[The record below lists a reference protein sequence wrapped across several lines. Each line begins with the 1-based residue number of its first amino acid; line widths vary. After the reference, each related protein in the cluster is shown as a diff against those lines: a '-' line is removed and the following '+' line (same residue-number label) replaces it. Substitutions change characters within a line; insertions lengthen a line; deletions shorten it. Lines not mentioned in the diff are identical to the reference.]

1 MPSHAATSSDEA
13 PTPAFRG
20 DASAGRNTVRFE
32 DVVAVEPR
40 CRTAVGSRRHA
51 RTSNRGANGAVYGRV
66 PCCQQVGRDQVRGR
80 DPPTIRTCAGLNAA
94 PIRRPDAAGRSG
106 LAPPTNPAKDVRP
119 GAQRRMPKDA
129 QGCPR
134 TPKDPPRPPG
144 SLGHLAGAN
153 RGAALVP
160 SGPRRPGSAPPSQTI
175 RATGA
180 SPTSRERGGERGGAK
195 TRKNSGAEAG
205 QLAATP
211 TAVAA
216 GPEMIEHRSPVH
228 RGSPCSRIFVR
239 RLFSSSLVSR

>member
-106 LAPPTNPAKDVRP
+106 LAPPPRTRP
-119 GAQRRMPKDA
+119 RTFVLEPKEDCQRDA
-129 QGCPR
+129 QGSPR
-134 TPKDPPRPPG
+134 IPQ
-144 SLGHLAGAN
+144 
-153 RGAALVP
+153 
-160 SGPRRPGSAPPSQTI
+160 GPRGLSAISPEQTEGLPWSRVDPEGQVPPPIPDDPGDWGIAHQPRARGRTRRGEDAEELGGRSRPIGRDSHGRRRGTGDDRASIPS
-175 RATGA
+175 
-180 SPTSRERGGERGGAK
+180 PSRK
-195 TRKNSGAEAG
+195 
-205 QLAATP
+205 
-211 TAVAA
+211 
-216 GPEMIEHRSPVH
+216 
-228 RGSPCSRIFVR
+228 
-239 RLFSSSLVSR
+239 SLL

>member
-51 RTSNRGANGAVYGRV
+51 RTSDRGANGAVYGRV

-106 LAPPTNPAKDVRP
+106 LAPPRTRP
-119 GAQRRMPKDA
+119 RTFVLEPKEGCQRDA
-129 QGCPR
+129 QGSPR
-134 TPKDPPRPPG
+134 IPQGPRGLSAISPEQTEGLPWSRVDPEGQVPPPHPRRSGRLGHRPPAASEGANEEGRRRGRTRGQKPANWPRLPRP
-144 SLGHLAGAN
+144 S
-153 RGAALVP
+153 
-160 SGPRRPGSAPPSQTI
+160 PRD
-175 RATGA
+175 
-180 SPTSRERGGERGGAK
+180 
-195 TRKNSGAEAG
+195 
-205 QLAATP
+205 
-211 TAVAA
+211 
-216 GPEMIEHRSPVH
+216 
-228 RGSPCSRIFVR
+228 R
-239 RLFSSSLVSR
+239 R

>member
-106 LAPPTNPAKDVRP
+106 LAPPPRTRP
-119 GAQRRMPKDA
+119 RTFVLEPKEDCQRDA
-129 QGCPR
+129 QGSPR
-134 TPKDPPRPPG
+134 IPQGPRG
-144 SLGHLAGAN
+144 LSAISLAGAN

-160 SGPRRPGSAPPSQTI
+160 SGPRRPGSAPHPRRSG
-175 RATGA
+175 RLGHRPPAASEGA
-180 SPTSRERGGERGGAK
+180 NEEGRRRGRTRGQKQANSPR
-195 TRKNSGAEAG
+195 
-205 QLAATP
+205 LP
-211 TAVAA
+211 
-216 GPEMIEHRSPVH
+216 RS
-228 RGSPCSRIFVR
+228 SPRDR
-239 RLFSSSLVSR
+239 R

>member
-119 GAQRRMPKDA
+119 GAQRRMPKGRPRIPTDPQGSPKA
-129 QGCPR
+129 PGVSRPSRRSKPRGCP
-134 TPKDPPRPPG
+134 
-144 SLGHLAGAN
+144 
-153 RGAALVP
+153 
-160 SGPRRPGSAPPSQTI
+160 GPEWTQKARFRPPSQTI
-175 RATGA
+175 RATGP
-180 SPTSRERGGERGGAK
+180 SPTRRERGGRTRRGEDAEELEG
-195 TRKNSGAEAG
+195 SGR
-205 QLAATP
+205 P
-211 TAVAA
+211 
-216 GPEMIEHRSPVH
+216 
-228 RGSPCSRIFVR
+228 VR
-239 RLFSSSLVSR
+239 RDSHGRRRGTGDDRASIPSPSRKSLL

>member
-119 GAQRRMPKDA
+119 GAQRRMPKGRPRIPTDP
-129 QGCPR
+129 QGSPKAPRVSRRSRRSRPRVCPGPEWTQKAR
-134 TPKDPPRPPG
+134 FRPPIPDDPG
-144 SLGHLAGAN
+144 DWGIAHQPRARGRTRRGEDAEELGGRSRPIGRDSHGRRRGTGDDRASIPSPSRKSLL
-153 RGAALVP
+153 
-160 SGPRRPGSAPPSQTI
+160 
-175 RATGA
+175 
-180 SPTSRERGGERGGAK
+180 
-195 TRKNSGAEAG
+195 
-205 QLAATP
+205 
-211 TAVAA
+211 
-216 GPEMIEHRSPVH
+216 
-228 RGSPCSRIFVR
+228 
-239 RLFSSSLVSR
+239 

>member
-106 LAPPTNPAKDVRP
+106 LAPPRTRP
-119 GAQRRMPKDA
+119 RTFVLELKEGCQRDA
-129 QGCPR
+129 QGSPR
-134 TPKDPPRPPG
+134 IPQGPRGLSAISPEQTEGLPWSRVDPEGQVPPPHPRRSGRLGHRPPAASEGANEEGRRRGRTRGQKPANWPRLPRP
-144 SLGHLAGAN
+144 S
-153 RGAALVP
+153 
-160 SGPRRPGSAPPSQTI
+160 PRD
-175 RATGA
+175 
-180 SPTSRERGGERGGAK
+180 
-195 TRKNSGAEAG
+195 
-205 QLAATP
+205 
-211 TAVAA
+211 
-216 GPEMIEHRSPVH
+216 
-228 RGSPCSRIFVR
+228 R
-239 RLFSSSLVSR
+239 R

>member
-129 QGCPR
+129 QGRPR
-134 TPKDPPRPPG
+134 IPQGPRGLSAISPEQAEGLPWSRVDPEGQVPPPHPRRSGRLGHRPPAASEGANEEGRRRGRTRGQKPANWPRLPRP
-144 SLGHLAGAN
+144 S
-153 RGAALVP
+153 
-160 SGPRRPGSAPPSQTI
+160 PRD
-175 RATGA
+175 
-180 SPTSRERGGERGGAK
+180 
-195 TRKNSGAEAG
+195 
-205 QLAATP
+205 
-211 TAVAA
+211 
-216 GPEMIEHRSPVH
+216 
-228 RGSPCSRIFVR
+228 R
-239 RLFSSSLVSR
+239 R

>member
-106 LAPPTNPAKDVRP
+106 LAPPRTRP
-119 GAQRRMPKDA
+119 RTFVLETKEGCQRDA
-129 QGCPR
+129 QGSPR
-134 TPKDPPRPPG
+134 IPQGPRGLSAISPEQTEGLPWSRVDPEGQVPPPHPRRSGRLGHRPPAASEGANEEGRRRGRTRGQKPANWPRLPRP
-144 SLGHLAGAN
+144 S
-153 RGAALVP
+153 
-160 SGPRRPGSAPPSQTI
+160 PRD
-175 RATGA
+175 
-180 SPTSRERGGERGGAK
+180 
-195 TRKNSGAEAG
+195 
-205 QLAATP
+205 
-211 TAVAA
+211 
-216 GPEMIEHRSPVH
+216 
-228 RGSPCSRIFVR
+228 R
-239 RLFSSSLVSR
+239 R

>member
-94 PIRRPDAAGRSG
+94 PIRRPDAAGRSD
-106 LAPPTNPAKDVRP
+106 LATPHEPGQGRSSWSLKKVAK
-119 GAQRRMPKDA
+119 G
-129 QGCPR
+129 
-134 TPKDPPRPPG
+134 TPKDPQGSPKAPGVSRPSRRSKPRGCPGPEWTQKARFRPPIPDDPG
-144 SLGHLAGAN
+144 DWGIAHQPRARGRTRRGEDAEELGGRSRPIGRDSHGRRRGTGDDRASIPSPSRKSLL
-153 RGAALVP
+153 
-160 SGPRRPGSAPPSQTI
+160 
-175 RATGA
+175 
-180 SPTSRERGGERGGAK
+180 
-195 TRKNSGAEAG
+195 
-205 QLAATP
+205 
-211 TAVAA
+211 
-216 GPEMIEHRSPVH
+216 
-228 RGSPCSRIFVR
+228 
-239 RLFSSSLVSR
+239 